1 MNKRNIKDVYY
12 SHFQQQE
19 KRGQLF
25 EKNLAHEIFYMLP
38 DELKMQIL
46 FSSVLQGNLLPVC
59 RVRKKGFDPL

>member
-1 MNKRNIKDVYY
+1 MY
-12 SHFQQQE
+12 
-19 KRGQLF
+19 RGQLF